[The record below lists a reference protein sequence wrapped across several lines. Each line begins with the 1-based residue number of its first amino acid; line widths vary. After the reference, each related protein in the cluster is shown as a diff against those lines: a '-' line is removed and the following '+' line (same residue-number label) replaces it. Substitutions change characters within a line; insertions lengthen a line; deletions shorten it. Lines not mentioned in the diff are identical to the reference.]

1 MKPRSDEQV
10 QPYAFPTQ
18 KHMIVTSHNDIR
30 SSHKLR
36 FHITEMHLVTQLE
49 AEAHGKTAKPAH
61 FFDRGLPS
69 PRAESNSCCPT
80 NAKSFTS

>member
-1 MKPRSDEQV
+1 
-10 QPYAFPTQ
+10 
-18 KHMIVTSHNDIR
+18 
-30 SSHKLR
+30 
-36 FHITEMHLVTQLE
+36 MHLVTQLE

-80 NAKSFTS
+80 NANLLLPESDLVRRVETLHMAFILNLNSRQNNRMLELP